1 MFLEVEHGFYFV
13 GQVLT
18 NVVLIII
25 IIDNILK
32 DE

>member
-13 GQVLT
+13 CQVLT

-25 IIDNILK
+25 LIDNILK
-32 DE
+32 D